1 MMSYYREGYEISEDI
16 DYEKN
21 FTEEI
26 INLFIGF
33 YSECGFGDTSVVKK
47 IVRPNNVYYFV

>member
-47 IVRPNNVYYFV
+47 IVRPNNVHYFV